1 MKKIILIT
9 VICSLCAMLT
19 ACSNVTESSGCSS
32 AEESSNMFADIK
44 CIRGGG
50 GLADRVVF
58 NDLDSLE
65 NEVDVIVVGEFIA
78 DSEQDVSSDYDE
90 GFEKNIVTWV
100 TSYNTIEVKKV
111 LKGDVSVG
119 DNLKIGQY
127 YAVVDGDLITFSNLT
142 PMQKGDKWLFFL
154 KGYEEGDYWCF
165 GDSDARY
172 PVPNTENAPMPFT
185 DDHNLGVY
193 DEQDFNRGIYNE
205 ILEKYDI

>member
-19 ACSNVTESSGCSS
+19 ACSNVTESSGSS
-32 AEESSNMFADIK
+32 AENSNMYADIK
-44 CIRGGG
+44 CVRG
-50 GLADRVVF
+50 AEPDRVVF
-58 NDLDSLE
+58 DDLESLE
-65 NEVDVIVVGEFIA
+65 KEVDVIVVGEFIA
-78 DSEQDVSSDYDE
+78 DSEQEVTSDYDE
-90 GFEKNIVTWV
+90 GFGKNIVTWV

-127 YAVVDGDLITFSNLT
+127 YAVVDGDLITFSDLT

-154 KGYEEGDYWCF
+154 KGYEDGDYWCW

-185 DDHNLGVY
+185 DDHNLGVFS
-193 DEQDFNRGIYNE
+193 ENDFNWNIYNE